1 MINVDVSQVIWWI
14 LLIAGLGW
22 LLYEAVNFFRRRQ
35 AAEALENDE
44 FRENIRKAQLIDL
57 RQKDEYKLSHILG
70 ARNMPYAEL
79 NRRMGELR
87 YDQPIYLY
95 EEGKM
100 LSLRAALKLK
110 KEGYKEIYYLKGGF
124 DNWDGRTNSKP
135 IY

>member
-57 RQKDEYKLSHILG
+57 RQKDEYKRSHILG
-70 ARNMPYAEL
+70 ARNMPYSEL

>member
-44 FRENIRKAQLIDL
+44 FREDIRKAQLIDL
-57 RQKDEYKLSHILG
+57 RQKDEYKRSHILG

-79 NRRMGELR
+79 SRRMGELR

>member
-1 MINVDVSQVIWWI
+1 MDVSQVIWWI

-57 RQKDEYKLSHILG
+57 RQKDEYKRSHILG

-110 KEGYKEIYYLKGGF
+110 KKDIKKF
-124 DNWDGRTNSKP
+124 TT
-135 IY
+135 